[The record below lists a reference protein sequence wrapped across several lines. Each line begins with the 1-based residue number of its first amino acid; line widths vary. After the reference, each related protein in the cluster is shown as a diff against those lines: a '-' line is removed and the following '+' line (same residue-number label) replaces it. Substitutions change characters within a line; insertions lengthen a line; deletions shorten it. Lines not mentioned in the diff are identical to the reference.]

1 MSSSSSSS
9 CFGFKRGF
17 LNTKKPRRSA
27 TAAKVPST
35 SSIQDAPDD
44 ECVLCYYPLP
54 RNIEQ
59 STYKSCCGSTICA
72 GCINAQKRV
81 RVIGTNV
88 KLPIAGSKE
97 EKREFIKI
105 ICYSLD
111 VCPFC
116 RASDAVSHEEHFE
129 RLVKHIDDRNDPSA
143 IYCLASHYVKGT
155 CGLSVNLEKARELY
169 QRAYDLGDP
178 DAAFDLFI
186 LHTEHFTDQTLAM
199 KYLEEGAKRGVEA
212 CMVELA
218 GRLARF
224 VGNLDEAKRLTV
236 MAACSG
242 DDDAMEHVKNASWG
256 IQLTKDEFDTTVRAH
271 RAAKDKETNEP
282 REYAMRLG
290 VFYDTEWIIKYRNR
304 TKTK

>member
-1 MSSSSSSS
+1 MMAGACFWLHHSHTFFGGWWLVLVGLDNKHAGTRQRWNTLTLDTLSDFWKKKCSIIAVSVKKETHHYHRFGQPHPPQNTNTKSCKQNKWTSCTRPARVKSNDIMSSSSSSS

-111 VCPFC
+111 VCPF
-116 RASDAVSHEEHFE
+116 V
-129 RLVKHIDDRNDPSA
+129 
-143 IYCLASHYVKGT
+143 
-155 CGLSVNLEKARELY
+155 
-169 QRAYDLGDP
+169 
-178 DAAFDLFI
+178 
-186 LHTEHFTDQTLAM
+186 
-199 KYLEEGAKRGVEA
+199 
-212 CMVELA
+212 
-218 GRLARF
+218 
-224 VGNLDEAKRLTV
+224 
-236 MAACSG
+236 
-242 DDDAMEHVKNASWG
+242 
-256 IQLTKDEFDTTVRAH
+256 VRA
-271 RAAKDKETNEP
+271 
-282 REYAMRLG
+282 MQ
-290 VFYDTEWIIKYRNR
+290 
-304 TKTK
+304 

>member
-1 MSSSSSSS
+1 MSSSSSS
-9 CFGFKRGF
+9 CFRFKRGF
-17 LNTKKPRRSA
+17 LSTKKPGRSA
-27 TAAKVPST
+27 TAAKVPPPPSM
-35 SSIQDAPDD
+35 QDAQDD
-44 ECVLCYYPLP
+44 ECVLCYYPLS
-54 RNIEQ
+54 RN
-59 STYKSCCGSTICA
+59 SDNTRYKSCCGNSICD
-72 GCINAQKRV
+72 GCITAQKRV

-105 ICYSLD
+105 ICDSLD

-116 RASDAVSHEEHFE
+116 RASDAVSHEERFE
-129 RLVKHIDDRNDPSA
+129 RLVKQINDRNDPFA
-143 IYCLASHYVKGT
+143 MYCLASHYVKGT